1 MDILAKYE
9 DYAREG
15 TDAPTKYHKF
25 CAAAMLGCLM
35 GRRLWYRQGFAPIFP
50 HLWVCLLGRST
61 WARKSTAI
69 SIAERVIAQHDETL
83 IFTSKLS
90 IEKMY
95 AVVSK
100 TNRGILLYPEIQML
114 QAMMGRDFNMEL
126 KSTLTHWYDAPF
138 MAKYATMGMGEE
150 IIVRRPSI
158 TILAGS
164 TMEWL
169 LEAAKS
175 KDIAGGFYPRWLFAH
190 SDYSDVPDKPRPPAA
205 SRAKLEAILA
215 TVKSEIFGPFNT
227 ESFDDDNDIRG
238 KMSFSQAGG
247 AEYDKIY
254 SAWKRQFGNDPV
266 MGAFSGR
273 GLTNIIKL
281 AMISAMGRR
290 RSIEMGA
297 DDVRYAYDLVMSSLS
312 DIKEIT
318 TYEMADS
325 RGDQTMLKL
334 RKHIKGLGAVGSTRR
349 ELLRHGPV
357 KDPTYLDKLLSA
369 LQQAGYVTVL
379 PGKRKDS
386 GIYQSL
392 EISQPELSPEP
403 LTVVT
408 VEAPTVTSGNEVSG
422 QSKTFIHAPN
432 GL

>member
-1 MDILAKYE
+1 MDILAKYQE
-9 DYAREG
+9 YATEG

-35 GRRLWYRQGFAPIFP
+35 GRRIWYRQGFAPIFP

-69 SIAERVIAQHDETL
+69 SIAERVVAKHDETL

-100 TNRGILLYPEIQML
+100 TNRGMLLYPEIQML
-114 QAMMGRDFNMEL
+114 QAMMGRDFNMEF
-126 KSTLTHWYDAPF
+126 KSTLTHWYDAPY

-150 IIVRRPSI
+150 IIVRRPAIS
-158 TILAGS
+158 ILAGS

-175 KDIAGGFYPRWLFAH
+175 KDIAGGFYPRWLFVH
-190 SDYSDVPDKPRPPAA
+190 SDNSDVPDKPRPPAA
-205 SRAKLEAILA
+205 NEAKLDAILYA
-215 TVKSEIFGPFNT
+215 IKNEIVGPHNLET
-227 ESFDDDNDIRG
+227 FDNPDDHRG
-238 KMSFSQAGG
+238 QMTFSQSGG

-254 SAWKRQFGNDPV
+254 SSWKRQYGNEPV

-281 AMISAMGRR
+281 SMISAMGRK
-290 RSIEMGA
+290 RSLSMGV
-297 DDVRYAYDLVMSSLS
+297 DDVQYAYSLVISSMN
-312 DIKEIT
+312 DIREIT

-325 RGDQTMLKL
+325 KTDQIMLKM
-334 RKHIKGLGAVGSTRR
+334 RKYLKALGPLGSTRR
-349 ELLRHGPV
+349 ELLRNGPI
-357 KDPTYLDKLLSA
+357 KSPEYLDKVLGA
-369 LQQAGYVTVL
+369 LQAAGYVTVL

-392 EISQPELSPEP
+392 EVQKEVSGLGM
-403 LTVVT
+403 TVMT
-408 VEAPTVTSGNEVSG
+408 VEPPTVTSVKQVS
-422 QSKTFIHAPN
+422 
-432 GL
+432 